1 MAENNCEY
9 SELKTTLLEVWV
21 PPVGVQSVAD
31 LWTSLIGQLEN
42 DTWATLYAEL
52 IKCFRISKRE
62 IERRSSF
69 KTSIDC
75 YFDKEPPFQVSE
87 IFLSGSWAEGL
98 FLHGE
103 NSSMELPDMD
113 FMCELKNISFSQEDQ
128 AQHRLLLRED
138 TPFVH
143 AFVTDEDKL
152 RMWSDYL
159 EDEGHFVNKRLS
171 SRKLKEKLEKNCEY
185 IGKLYCFTDNSGEEK
200 REKVTEGAAI
210 TIKKPK
216 PAKSYT
222 ACFTEGFLEIGQPV
236 NETTF
241 TNIWQAA
248 AMGVNDIYYKIIPS
262 ADIVLCIFCEGWPV
276 CAREWITRERFWP
289 DIHSVNKTTQGGF
302 HIVPKSSTDGDFRLS
317 FSRAETMLI
326 QTLSPLQHKV
336 LRGFKAVVKY
346 HQNTWSQN
354 LQEIISSYHLKTIA
368 LLHFEKTSPESWT
381 EETLVHHVVA
391 LLDELAEAL
400 RMQYLAMYFMP
411 KVNILQ
417 KIDDPEVALELVER
431 ILQISRNFCA
441 ISTAVKSISPSR
453 YFKARER
460 EFKLLFKKLN
470 AEYVEKREISSQAQ
484 DITLWTICKTVSRIC
499 KNKLK

>member
-52 IKCFRISKRE
+52 IKYFRISKRN
-62 IERRSSF
+62 IEQRSSL
-69 KTSIDC
+69 KTNIDC
-75 YFDKEPPFQVSE
+75 YFDEESPFQVSE
-87 IFLSGSWAEGL
+87 TFLSGSWAEG
-98 FLHGE
+98 
-103 NSSMELPDMD
+103 M
-113 FMCELKNISFSQEDQ
+113 
-128 AQHRLLLRED
+128 
-138 TPFVH
+138 
-143 AFVTDEDKL
+143 
-152 RMWSDYL
+152 
-159 EDEGHFVNKRLS
+159 
-171 SRKLKEKLEKNCEY
+171 
-185 IGKLYCFTDNSGEEK
+185 GKY
-200 REKVTEGAAI
+200 
-210 TIKKPK
+210 
-216 PAKSYT
+216 
-222 ACFTEGFLEIGQPV
+222 
-236 NETTF
+236 
-241 TNIWQAA
+241 
-248 AMGVNDIYYKIIPS
+248 DIYYKIFPS
-262 ADIVLCIFCEGWPV
+262 ADIVLCISCEGWPV

-317 FSRAETMLI
+317 FSRAEAMLI
-326 QTLSPLQHKV
+326 QTLSPLQLKV
-336 LRGFKAVVKY
+336 LRAFKAVVKY

-368 LLHFEKTSPESWT
+368 LWHFEKTSPESWT

-391 LLDELAEAL
+391 LLEELAEAL

-441 ISTAVKSISPSR
+441 ISTAVKSIIPFR
-453 YFKARER
+453 FFKARER
-460 EFKLLFKKLN
+460 EFRLLYKKLN
-470 AEYVEKREISSQAQ
+470 AEYVEKRESSSQAQ